1 MNSITICVTIKKSA
15 STDKYFNSSLKT
27 YLNQNY
33 SNFKVLIIDGSNYPA
48 YKKKIKQL
56 DRNHLIKYL
65 NIPDNSS
72 YEGYVNAFNHI
83 DTDYV
88 MFGTVSDGLI
98 TNDWLSVAMYN
109 IKNSVA
115 IFGLSRKMDSNDSL
129 FGPDDPNLINILND
143 NFLDNLIFCIGSQ
156 YIPPELNLVYR
167 FDFIKKIFKKKNKS
181 NIHDLFLFIN
191 SYLINNNFK
200 ITYLNIYAN
209 YGRSHDNQLT
219 NLQNIEELKQEK
231 KYIRKLF
238 LKSFFKI
245 LFSKKIISIDSLNN
259 QKEIKIGLKNK
270 IYLLKYRLFYHR
282 YHSSFPYYG
291 LIDYFNRFKSL
302 LRF

>member
-1 MNSITICVTIKKSA
+1 MNSITIGVTIKKSA

-56 DRNHLIKYL
+56 DKNHLIKYL

-167 FDFIKKIFKKKNKS
+167 F
-181 NIHDLFLFIN
+181 
-191 SYLINNNFK
+191 YE
-200 ITYLNIYAN
+200 A
-209 YGRSHDNQLT
+209 
-219 NLQNIEELKQEK
+219 
-231 KYIRKLF
+231 
-238 LKSFFKI
+238 
-245 LFSKKIISIDSLNN
+245 
-259 QKEIKIGLKNK
+259 
-270 IYLLKYRLFYHR
+270 
-282 YHSSFPYYG
+282 
-291 LIDYFNRFKSL
+291 
-302 LRF
+302 